1 MSPANPNLSLLHVPV
16 ELGERRYDIHI
27 GSGLFEQC
35 ADIIA
40 QHTQGARVLIISD
53 SNVASHYSQIL
64 VDHLHS
70 AKIDASS
77 ISFPAGEPNKSLEQ
91 AERLWQ
97 ACAEHKIDR
106 SSTLIALGGGVTG
119 DLCGFVASA
128 WMRGIRFIQ
137 IPTSL
142 LAMVDSSV
150 GGKTGINSKAGKN
163 LIGAFKQPAAVI
175 IDPTLL
181 SSMEQREYAAG
192 LAEVLKYGIIYDP
205 DFLSWQ
211 EQHANQLHN
220 RDPAA
225 LSHAVAESCRI
236 KAHYVVNDEHEH
248 GIRAH
253 LNYGHTFGH
262 ALEKQTAYQ
271 AYLHGEAV
279 GIGMRMAARFSELLG
294 LLEDKSIIERQDAL
308 LQAFQLP
315 LQHPCA
321 DPQALSQEL
330 CNLCA
335 LDKKVSKGKTRF
347 IVPIKPGHI
356 ELVENPDPEI
366 VRAAFASCLESA

>member
-1 MSPANPNLSLLHVPV
+1 MSQADPNTSILQVPV
-16 ELGERRYDIHI
+16 ELGNRRYDIHI
-27 GSGLFEQC
+27 GAGLFQHC
-35 ADIIA
+35 ADIIK

-53 SNVASHYSQIL
+53 AHVAQHYSQQL
-64 VDHLHS
+64 LDHLQ
-70 AKIDASS
+70 AAGIDAASV
-77 ISFPAGEPNKSLEQ
+77 SFPAGEPNKSLEQ

-128 WMRGIRFIQ
+128 WMRGIQFIQ
-137 IPTSL
+137 IPSSL

-175 IDPTLL
+175 IDPVLL
-181 SSMEQREYAAG
+181 QSMEQREFAAG

-205 DFLSWQ
+205 EFLRWQ
-211 EQHANQLHN
+211 EQHADALHA
-220 RDPAA
+220 RDPEA

-236 KAHYVVNDEHEH
+236 KAHYVVEDEHEH

-271 AYLHGEAV
+271 SYLHGEAV
-279 GIGMRMAARFSELLG
+279 GIGMRMAARFSQALG
-294 LLEDKSIIERQDAL
+294 LLEDNSIIERQDAL
-308 LQAFQLP
+308 LQAFHLP
-315 LQHPCA
+315 LQHRCS
-321 DPQALSQEL
+321 DPQSPQPRTLRP
-330 CNLCA
+330 
-335 LDKKVSKGKTRF
+335 V
-347 IVPIKPGHI
+347 
-356 ELVENPDPEI
+356 
-366 VRAAFASCLESA
+366 FAR